1 MEESSYPFNKASGA
15 VSLPTLF
22 LMINVQH
29 PSFVRTALTAIRNE
43 DRAKQTF
50 DLLANEVPLQVRIF
64 SYGLIQF

>member
-1 MEESSYPFNKASGA
+1 MEESSYPFNKASSA

-22 LMINVQH
+22 VMINVH
-29 PSFVRTALTAIRNE
+29 PSFVRMALTAIRDE
-43 DRAKQTF
+43 GRAKQTF